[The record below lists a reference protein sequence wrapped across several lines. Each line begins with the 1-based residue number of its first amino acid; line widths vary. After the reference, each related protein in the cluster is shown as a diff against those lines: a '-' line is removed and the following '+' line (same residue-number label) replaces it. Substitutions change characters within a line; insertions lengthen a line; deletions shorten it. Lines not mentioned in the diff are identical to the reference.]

1 MLGKLG
7 RPLESLPEDL
17 AAAIDRPLTP
27 SWAHYC
33 GILRQTAINSLYHSR
48 SLGLEITH
56 VVLVKSFLA
65 GGWIMPGECLQSSK
79 HISSPVIAT
88 KIT

>member
-17 AAAIDRPLTP
+17 AAAIDRPGTP

-33 GILRQTAINSLYHSR
+33 GILRQTAISTLYHSR
-48 SLGLEITH
+48 SLGLEITRGTCEI
-56 VVLVKSFLA
+56 FLGRWVDYA
-65 GGWIMPGECLQSSK
+65 R
-79 HISSPVIAT
+79 
-88 KIT
+88 